1 MFEFNEV
8 TEENKIKKHFSC
20 QRHLHKNNKR
30 SIHIFKTITNFY
42 NLKF

>member
-20 QRHLHKNNKR
+20 QRHIK
-30 SIHIFKTITNFY
+30 ITKEVYTF
-42 NLKF
+42 LKQ